1 LIAQQERDEIEEVVR
16 QVLDSLGGDKPS
28 PLWSGNAGAF
38 FAIRSLAPSDWRVKS
53 AATRVELLEVSS
65 VAGDRATVRLK
76 AGVFPTL
83 VHPIFGERHAKLRVT
98 GPAELE
104 RSRDGWKLLT
114 LAIDGVD
121 VATCFFTPFPAEAAI
136 GDVRIAAVARSLARN
151 DELTVAVR
159 NEGRRAAELDS
170 VFAGGRVW
178 LLFEDGGLLL
188 RQRTL
193 EPGEVT
199 ARSVGMKGRFRDEP
213 MQVRVRVDGRE
224 AALELQRPK
233 LSVGQRLRQM
243 VRDDV
248 LVQASLAAV
257 VLAWLAGLVP
267 AVIPAIFLLA
277 AGLLLVLGECLSF
290 LRGTRVSAQPFYAA
304 VGLAEL
310 VAAAAIFG
318 HEQVGI
324 ITPGA
329 VAATLVAAHI
339 TRFQAEV
346 RRRAHN

>member
-1 LIAQQERDEIEEVVR
+1 M
-16 QVLDSLGGDKPS
+16 
-28 PLWSGNAGAF
+28 
-38 FAIRSLAPSDWRVKS
+38 
-53 AATRVELLEVSS
+53 
-65 VAGDRATVRLK
+65 
-76 AGVFPTL
+76 
-83 VHPIFGERHAKLRVT
+83 
-98 GPAELE
+98 
-104 RSRDGWKLLT
+104 
-114 LAIDGVD
+114 
-121 VATCFFTPFPAEAAI
+121 
-136 GDVRIAAVARSLARN
+136 RIAAVARSLARN

-159 NEGRRAAELDS
+159 NEGTRAAELDS

-178 LLFEDGGLLL
+178 LLFEDGGLLF

-213 MQVRVRVDGRE
+213 MQVRVRVDGRD

-243 VRDDV
+243 IRDDV
-248 LVQASLAAV
+248 VVQASLAAV

-304 VGLAEL
+304 VGLVEL
-310 VAAAAIFG
+310 VAAAAIFE
-318 HEQVGI
+318 HEEVGI

-329 VAATLVAAHI
+329 VAATLIAAHI
-339 TRFQAEV
+339 PRFQAEV